1 MAFFKTR
8 RPRQFEYKTRFYDPK
23 KEELER
29 SKERFG
35 KIEGQAYN
43 RRINFRE
50 SMNEKKHQKLKKPI
64 PITKILL
71 YASLAIVAIYLL
83 LTFIEKW

>member
-8 RPRQFEYKTRFYDPK
+8 KPHQFEYKPRFYDPK
-23 KEELER
+23 KEELEH
-29 SKERFG
+29 SKAWFG
-35 KIEGQAYN
+35 NIEGQSYN

-50 SMNEKKHQKLKKPI
+50 SMNEKKHEKLRKPI

-71 YASLAIVAIYLL
+71 YASLAIITISLL

>member
-8 RPRQFEYKTRFYDPK
+8 KPRQFEYKPRFYDPK

-35 KIEGQAYN
+35 NIEGQSYN

-50 SMNEKKHQKLKKPI
+50 SMNEKKHQKLRKPI

>member
-8 RPRQFEYKTRFYDPK
+8 KPRQFEYKPRFYDPK

-35 KIEGQAYN
+35 NIEGQSYN

-50 SMNEKKHQKLKKPI
+50 SMNEKKHQKLRKHI

-71 YASLAIVAIYLL
+71 YASLAIIAIYLL